1 MFRTARDPGPDLSHS
16 AKLWAPGWAGS
27 APARRRQGLAV
38 DAALPRQ
45 IKLGGS
51 LCCEQCP
58 GMHAPSAHRAVGC
71 SLEGEVPCR
80 RPGGMAPR
88 LPRRAP

>member
-16 AKLWAPGWAGS
+16 SKLWGPGWAGS
-27 APARRRQGLAV
+27 APTRCRQGLAV

-51 LCCEQCP
+51 LGCEPCP
-58 GMHAPSAHRAVGC
+58 GMHAPSAHRAV
-71 SLEGEVPCR
+71 
-80 RPGGMAPR
+80 A
-88 LPRRAP
+88 AA